1 MMDEPPWRT
10 LSMGRCFVYI
20 LPCREED
27 TLKMGY
33 ARDPWARMQT
43 LHPRFH
49 AFFDLDR
56 AVLLETDRVRE
67 ARAVEK
73 NLKSAFAMA
82 QVLAPTQI
90 RQRAAGRF
98 EWFRGVH
105 PAAIDALQAASVA
118 LGYPLH
124 APLSAWLRGQWLPQS
139 ERVGDWIKHEF
150 EQIEAWHFNADAALA
165 DARERALRNRIDAW
179 ESIGL
184 ALEERLG
191 NNVRHWYRYGFDE

>member
-10 LSMGRCFVYI
+10 LSTGRCFVYI

-33 ARDPWARMQT
+33 ARDPWARMQA

-56 AVLLETDRVRE
+56 AALLETDRVRE

-98 EWFRGVH
+98 EWFRGIH
-105 PAAIDALQAASVA
+105 PQAIAALEAAGVD

-124 APLSAWLRGQWLPQS
+124 APLSCWLRDQWQQRI
-139 ERVGDWIKHEF
+139 ERLSDWIEHEY
-150 EQIEAWHFNADAALA
+150 EQIEAWHFNADAALVA
-165 DARERALRNRIDAW
+165 ARERALRHRLDAW

-191 NNVRHWYRYGFDE
+191 DAVRHWVRYGFDE